1 MRVAFFSPLPP
12 CRSGIA
18 DYSET
23 LVEHLKPL
31 VDLEVFADADRPFD
45 PSRFDIALYHLG
57 NNPHH
62 SFVYEAALRHPG
74 VVVMHESNLH
84 HLIAELTIRRN
95 DWDAYLRACEY
106 EGGPPALAHARR
118 VRALE
123 VGPDYEG
130 VRMLRRVLESAR
142 AVVVH
147 SQFMVDEMHAA
158 GFGGP
163 IARIPHGAWIPQ
175 ADRNAWRYR
184 LGLDETTPLIG
195 VFGFLKPYKRI
206 AESLRAFRR
215 LLRVVPAAKMILVGE
230 PHPEFPLQSLIHT
243 LGLSAAVRVMG
254 FTPIQDFTGYMA
266 ACDIVLNLRYP
277 TVGESSGSLLR
288 AFGLGKAVLVSGVGA
303 FQELPDD
310 VCLKVPVGA
319 GEEDLIFEYL
329 NLLASRPDVARALGD
344 RAARYVKEECN
355 WDRVAGL
362 YASFLRS
369 VVEGSQCK
377 TQPPATSHQP
387 LATGDQ
393 PPATGDQPPAT
404 GDQPPAPI
412 APAYVASWAANTEAL
427 GYVDTHLTR
436 LVKTLEITPPG
447 GAEDR
452 ILEMGAY
459 LQITPALRS
468 KLGYGC
474 VRGCYYG
481 PAGKIDRRSATSTE
495 GESFDCEIDLFNA
508 EKDPFPYPDG
518 HFATVLCCELIE
530 HLTEDPMHLMSEINR
545 IVKPGGHLVLT
556 TPNIGSL
563 RGIAAILEGYHPGVF
578 TAYIRPRAD
587 GEVEARHNREYAP
600 KEIERLLLNSG
611 FTVTLLETGPFR
623 QTPRPEEGWVLNLL
637 ERFDL
642 PKDLRGDDIYA
653 VGRKTGAVRERYP
666 DWLYA

>member
-1 MRVAFFSPLPP
+1 MPNRP
-12 CRSGIA
+12 I
-18 DYSET
+18 
-23 LVEHLKPL
+23 LVL
-31 VDLEVFADADRPFD
+31 V
-45 PSRFDIALYHLG
+45 G
-57 NNPHH
+57 
-62 SFVYEAALRHPG
+62 
-74 VVVMHESNLH
+74 
-84 HLIAELTIRRN
+84 
-95 DWDAYLRACEY
+95 
-106 EGGPPALAHARR
+106 
-118 VRALE
+118 
-123 VGPDYEG
+123 
-130 VRMLRRVLESAR
+130 
-142 AVVVH
+142 
-147 SQFMVDEMHAA
+147 
-158 GFGGP
+158 
-163 IARIPHGAWIPQ
+163 
-175 ADRNAWRYR
+175 
-184 LGLDETTPLIG
+184 
-195 VFGFLKPYKRI
+195 GFLGAGKT
-206 AESLRAFRR
+206 
-215 LLRVVPAAKMILVGE
+215 
-230 PHPEFPLQSLIHT
+230 T
-243 LGLSAAVRVMG
+243 L
-254 FTPIQDFTGYMA
+254 
-266 ACDIVLNLRYP
+266 
-277 TVGESSGSLLR
+277 LLR
-288 AFGLGKAVLVSGVGA
+288 AARLLHERGMRAAIITNDQGAALVDTRMTTASG
-303 FQELPDD
+303 FD
-310 VCLKVPVGA
+310 A
-319 GEEDLIFEYL
+319 GEIAGACFCCRFGDFVAAAQSLM
-329 NLLASRPDVARALGD
+329 AVRPDVILAEPVGSCMDLSATVLQPLKQHHAAQFRLAPFSVLVD
-344 RAARYVKEECN
+344 PRRAAEFTQPDADPQLAYLFHNQLAEADLV
-355 WDRVAGL
+355 L
-362 YASFLRS
+362 YTKSDL
-369 VVEGSQCK
+369 Q

-387 LATGDQ
+387 L
-393 PPATGDQPPAT
+393 AT

>member
-23 LVEHLKPL
+23 LAERLKPL
-31 VDLEVFADADRPFD
+31 VDLEIFADADRPFD
-45 PSRFDIALYHLG
+45 ASDFDVALYQLG
-57 NNPHH
+57 NNPYHG
-62 SFVYEAALRHPG
+62 FVYEAALRHPG

-84 HLIAELTIRRN
+84 HLIADLTIRRN
-95 DWDAYLRACEY
+95 DWDAYLRECEY
-106 EGGPPALAHARR
+106 EGGGEALAFARR

-123 VGPDYEG
+123 VGPDYDG
-130 VRMLRRVLESAR
+130 VRMIRRVLESAR
-142 AVVVH
+142 GAIVH
-147 SQFMVDEMHAA
+147 SQFMVDEMRAA
-158 GFGGP
+158 GFDGP
-163 IARIPHGAWIPQ
+163 TACIPHGAWIPE
-175 ADRNAWRYR
+175 ASRNAWRNR

-195 VFGFLKPYKRI
+195 IFGFLKPYKRI

-230 PHPEFPLQSLIHT
+230 PHPEFPLQSLIHS

-254 FTPIQDFTGYMA
+254 FTPIKDFTGYMA
-266 ACDIVLNLRYP
+266 ACDIVLNLRFP

-288 AFGLGKAVLVSGVGA
+288 ALGLGKAVLVSEVGA
-303 FQELPDD
+303 FREFPDD

-329 NLLASRPDVARALGD
+329 NLLASRPDVARALGE
-344 RAARYVKEECN
+344 RAAGYVKEECN

-362 YASFLRS
+362 YTAFLRS
-369 VVEGSQCK
+369 VADGTRWKETKPSAASL
-377 TQPPATSHQP
+377 QPPAVVPEPQE
-387 LATGDQ
+387 TGK
-393 PPATGDQPPAT
+393 
-404 GDQPPAPI
+404 
-412 APAYVASWAANTEAL
+412 YVTSWAANAESQSYL
-427 GYVDTHLTR
+427 DTHLTR

-447 GAEDR
+447 GREDR

-481 PAGKIDRRSATSTE
+481 PAGRVDHRTVVSAE
-495 GESFDCEIDLFNA
+495 GETFECVIDLFNA
-508 EKDPFPYPDG
+508 EKDPFPYADG
-518 HFATVLCCELIE
+518 HFSTVLCCELIE
-530 HLTEDPMHLMSEINR
+530 HLTEDPMHLMSEVNR

-556 TPNIGSL
+556 TPNIASL
-563 RGIAAILEGYHPGVF
+563 HGIAAVLEGYHPGIF
-578 TAYIRPRAD
+578 TAYIRPHAE

-600 KEIERLLLNSG
+600 KEIQRLLENSG
-611 FTVTLLETGPFR
+611 FSVTLIETGPFR

-637 ERFDL
+637 EKFEL
-642 PKDLRGDDIYA
+642 PRDLRGDDIYV

>member
-23 LVEHLKPL
+23 LIEHLKPL
-31 VDLEVFADADRPFD
+31 ADLEVFADGNRPFD
-45 PSRFDIALYHLG
+45 ASRFDVALYHLG
-57 NNPHH
+57 NNPYHA
-62 SFVYEAALRHPG
+62 FVYEAALRHPG
-74 VVVMHESNLH
+74 VVALHESNLH
-84 HLIAELTIRRN
+84 HLIADLTIRRN
-95 DWDAYLRACEY
+95 DWDAYLRECEY
-106 EGGPPALAHARR
+106 EGGPEALDYARR

-130 VRMLRRVLESAR
+130 IRMTRRVLESAR

-147 SQFMVDEMHAA
+147 SQFMVDEMRAC

-163 IARIPHGAWIPQ
+163 IARIPHGAWIPE
-175 ADRNAWRYR
+175 AGRNAWRYR
-184 LGLDETTPLIG
+184 LGIDEATPLIG
-195 VFGFLKPYKRI
+195 IFGFLKPYKRI

-215 LLRVVPAAKMILVGE
+215 LLRVTPGAKMILVGE

-254 FTPIQDFTGYMA
+254 FTPIGDFTGYMA

-288 AFGLGKAVLVSGVGA
+288 ALGLGKAVLVSGVGA
-303 FQELPDD
+303 FREFPDD

-329 NLLASRPDVARALGD
+329 NLLASRPDVASALGA
-344 RAARYVKEECN
+344 RAARYVKEECD
-355 WDRVAGL
+355 WDRVACL

-369 VVEGSQCK
+369 VVEDSEWKQPQPEPLSPSPQP
-377 TQPPATSHQP
+377 TQPGTQHATSGSP
-387 LATGDQ
+387 E
-393 PPATGDQPPAT
+393 
-404 GDQPPAPI
+404 
-412 APAYVASWAANTEAL
+412 YVASWAANPESQVYL
-427 GYVDTHLTR
+427 DTHLTR

-447 GAEDR
+447 GSEDR

-481 PAGKIDRRSATSTE
+481 PAGNIDRRRAISTE
-495 GESFDCEIDLFNA
+495 GETFDCEIDLFNA

-518 HFATVLCCELIE
+518 HFSTVLCCELIE
-530 HLTEDPMHLMSEINR
+530 HLTEDPMHLMKEINR
-545 IVKPGGHLVLT
+545 ILKAGGHLVLT

-578 TAYIRPRAD
+578 TAYIRPRAE

-600 KEIERLLLNSG
+600 KEIERLLMNSG

-623 QTPRPEEGWVLNLL
+623 ETPRPEEGWVLNLL
-637 ERFDL
+637 DRFEL
-642 PKDLRGDDIYA
+642 PRDLRGDDIYA
-653 VGRKTGAVRERYP
+653 VGRKTGAIRERFP